1 MEFGPDLGRT
11 QYSIRTRRLLQRAN
25 SSTISHDATLR
36 YADGLIQ
43 DVTSSNEQAAFPD
56 TLIVPALANAHDHG
70 RGLKTSAYG
79 AFDTAVEAWVPAT
92 YTLPR
97 LDFLW

>member
-1 MEFGPDLGRT
+1 MESGPDIDRT
-11 QYSIRTRRLLQRAN
+11 PNSIRTRRLLQRAN
-25 SSTISHDATLR
+25 SSAISHNATLR

-43 DVTSSNEQAAFPD
+43 DVAFCDERAPFPD

-79 AFDTAVEAWVPAT
+79 AS
-92 YTLPR
+92 
-97 LDFLW
+97 